1 MSLLC
6 GVKRA
11 EFLPLVV
18 GLDFG
23 EIVREPRFVIGHWG
37 GCERAFIC
45 GGMLHVFNCHD

>member
-1 MSLLC
+1 MSLFV
-6 GVKRA
+6 GVERA

-37 GCERAFIC
+37 GHGCAFIMRW
-45 GGMLHVFNCHD
+45 GLE